1 MLALRFVALFFVF
14 PAFAALPAVSVAE
27 ATPCSGT
34 FLPDQRF
41 LFALP
46 SGDAS
51 AGTPRLSGIAIVSET
66 IEEASQ
72 RGRTAMMVLQGGADL
87 DNPAFERATLSH
99 FEKRENEERM
109 KLVTL
114 TLGSGGSVTVEAN
127 QAVATPFGDLVRADA
142 FRLGQSLL
150 KANGTYGIVWGI
162 ESSPSYDPVY
172 DITLKDRRA
181 EERTLV
187 VSDGVLVGLNRC
199 GILKRDGF
207 SW

>member
-51 AGTPRLSGIAIVSET
+51 AGTPRLSGIAVVSET

-87 DNPAFERATLSH
+87 DNPAIYPPAAMMD
-99 FEKRENEERM
+99 N
-109 KLVTL
+109 
-114 TLGSGGSVTVEAN
+114 
-127 QAVATPFGDLVRADA
+127 
-142 FRLGQSLL
+142 L
-150 KANGTYGIVWGI
+150 KYQQDVGPA
-162 ESSPSYDPVY
+162 SPVY
-172 DITLKDRRA
+172 DEVWTAVKA
-181 EERTLV
+181 Q
-187 VSDGVLVGLNRC
+187 
-199 GILKRDGF
+199 
-207 SW
+207 